1 MLTEG
6 KKEGK
11 KVRRETG
18 QMGSLAQLFSRTRGE
33 KTLLTNVTGMQKKGI
48 AFLSVAFFPFLLLLY
63 FYLKRCIEI

>member
-11 KVRRETG
+11 
-18 QMGSLAQLFSRTRGE
+18 RGE
-33 KTLLTNVTGMQKKGI
+33 ERDRANGIIGKILPRTKGEKILLTNVTGMQKKGI

-63 FYLKRCIEI
+63 FYFKKMY

>member
-11 KVRRETG
+11 RGEERDWANGINGKI
-18 QMGSLAQLFSRTRGE
+18 FPRTTGE

-48 AFLSVAFFPFLLLLY
+48 AFFPFLLLLY
-63 FYLKRCIEI
+63 FYLKKCIEI